1 MPYKDESLSFT
12 INGRRKS
19 PVQTNIQYTTQ
30 DKGTAKLSFQLM
42 KDGVPLPLSA
52 AVVKL
57 VLLMSDGSR
66 FVRNIEI
73 TDKLNGR
80 LSYVLSDEE
89 IRHVGAVQAELD
101 ISYTNQQAMSIH
113 EFSFEIKKALIDTD
127 ILPSAEYYI
136 DDFESLKNKINELY
150 NETIQTVEELR
161 KKFED
166 LENIETKDGAQ
177 KKADAVQKKLDT
189 HIKDAKA
196 HISETERTNW
206 NASQLSK
213 ISSDDGQ
220 PLFNVTTDIHT
231 ELLNYPNFTYFSYA
245 GTAKNSPGPSGRG
258 FWTCSIG
265 KSYGHVLVMTNDNRT
280 FRKSLANN
288 IWTDWIELESTE
300 GAQNKVDAHAK
311 QSDIHVSKG
320 EKDKWNASQLF
331 KITADNGTQKIN
343 LTSGSFYDSLKDV
356 GTVSFY
362 GTNAVTD
369 NPSETSLRG
378 MQLVG
383 QPDIGMGYAV
393 DVRGNAWWFYYNANQ
408 STINWFPI
416 DSAAGVQS
424 KVDAHAKDSKI
435 HITSTERDKWNGGQ
449 LAKLTKDDGKRT
461 ALSIGVDVLS
471 LSSGFYYANGTSV
484 KNSPVENDSSWFNF
498 DVIEGDSGRKSI
510 IAWRSYDNTM
520 WHATVH
526 TNGVFKGWKKIITD
540 ADYEGITWQNVTLK
554 NGAANG
560 DRPFQYAKWGKLLL
574 LRGHITAPREVV
586 IGSIPSS
593 VVPSNGAVV
602 LVSTSGITGICKL
615 IVYGTGDLKLTG
627 LMSNDNSA
635 VTGYHMD
642 VNPIPLD

>member
-19 PVQTNIQYTTQ
+19 PVQTNIQFTTQ

-57 VLLMSDGSR
+57 VLFMSDGSR
-66 FVRNIEI
+66 FIRNIEI
-73 TDKLNGR
+73 IDKLNGR
-80 LSYVLSDEE
+80 LTYVLSDEE
-89 IRHVGAVQAELD
+89 IRHVGTVQAELD
-101 ISYTNQQAMSIH
+101 VSYTNQQAMSIH

-136 DDFESLKNKINELY
+136 DDFDSLKHKINELY
-150 NETIQTVEELR
+150 DETIKTVEELR

-166 LENIETKDGAQ
+166 LKNIETKDGAQ

-189 HIKDAKA
+189 HIKDAKV
-196 HISETERTNW
+196 HISETERAMW
-206 NASQLSK
+206 NNGQLK
-213 ISSDDGQ
+213 KLTDDQ
-220 PLFNVTTDIHT
+220 
-231 ELLNYPNFTYFSYA
+231 
-245 GTAKNSPGPSGRG
+245 GR
-258 FWTCSIG
+258 FLCSIQDG
-265 KSYGHVLVMTNDNRT
+265 IDFHQIVDELDQSFFFYTNNTGVNTLPISTRGVYIGSKAYGEALAMDYRGETW
-280 FRKSLANN
+280 RKTLKGSG
-288 IWTDWIELESTE
+288 WTDWVQIETAE
-300 GAQNKVDAHAK
+300 GAQKKVDDHAK

-393 DVRGNAWWFYYNANQ
+393 DVRGNAWWFYYNAKQ
-408 STINWFPI
+408 SAINWFPI
-416 DSAAGVQS
+416 ESTAGVQS

-461 ALSIGVDVLS
+461 ALAMGVDVLS

-498 DVIEGDSGRKSI
+498 DVIEGDSKRKSI
-510 IAWRSYDNTM
+510 LAWRSYDNTL

-526 TNGVFKGWKKIITD
+526 TNGVFKGWKRFITD
-540 ADYEGITWQNVTLK
+540 ADFETIVWQNVTLK
-554 NGAANG
+554 NGAATG
-560 DRPFQYAKWGKLLL
+560 DRPFQYAKWGKFLL
-574 LRGHITAPREVV
+574 LRGHITATREVV
-586 IGSIPSS
+586 CGTIPAANM
-593 VVPSNGAVV
+593 PKNGAVL
-602 LVSTSGITGICKL
+602 LVPVSGTTGICKL
-615 IVYGTGDLKLTG
+615 IIYANGDMKLTG
-627 LMSNDNSA
+627 LMSNNNAA
-635 VTGYHMD
+635 VSGYYMD
-642 VNPIPLD
+642 MPPVPLD